1 MFLYILE
8 KLWRFYQDFEIEKLG
23 EYHDLYVQS
32 DTLLLANIFENFKNI
47 YLKIYELDTAKFVS
61 AAGLAY

>member
-32 DTLLLANIFENFKNI
+32 DTLLLTNIFENFKNI